1 MLKDKQKKRKYEYRY
16 QGACNLERTYQA
28 HFTVKVCHLL
38 EILFDKYHS
47 LAVKILCL
55 QALLTCATSCSILG
69 VFYLPAACANLTRDL
84 RNDSLAMRNFIFA
97 RQIGECT
104 LIDSIA
110 HVALPPNYIAR
121 NLCQISC
128 YAVRHISRL
137 TDPWFILSFL
147 LYIFQHCLWKWMVLA
162 NPVVKG

>member
-1 MLKDKQKKRKYEYRY
+1 MFRNSCLGNKARSRVGEITHDERRYQYSY
-16 QGACNLERTYQA
+16 QGASNIERTYQA

-38 EILFDKYHS
+38 IILVHKYHT
-47 LAVKILCL
+47 LAVKKLCL
-55 QALLTCATSCSILG
+55 RALLTCATSCSILG

-121 NLCQISC
+121 NLCQIQ
-128 YAVRHISRL
+128 
-137 TDPWFILSFL
+137 L
-147 LYIFQHCLWKWMVLA
+147 LCCTPHL
-162 NPVVKG
+162 G